1 MRMSFRAADSD
12 ETSPAR
18 ALSMIC
24 DTLPVTR
31 TVGEERNQRLKFLV
45 SGEDEDFQGH
55 RRSSQQT
62 GERDEP
68 EAMVQQEGCPGV
80 GESLMDAEG
89 LGESEGSKRRRRR
102 NVFFTCE
109 QEEEVQEAEDVEED
123 GDEVRKGNDV
133 VAVAVADE
141 TVAVVGALEA
151 HYVAR
156 SDATSCPPPS
166 CHTSQVLKSPI
177 HLSHHGLYSQKLS
190 MV

>member
-12 ETSPAR
+12 ETSPDW

-31 TVGEERNQRLKFLV
+31 MVREER
-45 SGEDEDFQGH
+45 
-55 RRSSQQT
+55 RRQQT

-68 EAMVQQEGCPGV
+68 EAMVQQEGCPGE
-80 GESLMDAEG
+80 GESLMDAEC

-109 QEEEVQEAEDVEED
+109 REEEAQEAEDVEED
-123 GDEVRKGNDV
+123 GDEVREGDEV
-133 VAVAVADE
+133 LAVAVAVE
-141 TVAVVGALEA
+141 TVAVLGALEA
-151 HYVAR
+151 HCVAR

-166 CHTSQVLKSPI
+166 CHTSHFLKSPI

-190 MV
+190 ME